1 MRSNPDC
8 KGTEIIVVNQTN
20 ASIALD
26 ITNAADLCI
35 QIKLQPFNKTCS
47 PAGPVIFQKLNS
59 SQRYDFSVF
68 SYEKGNTSPQ
78 LLSPSNCSFSAYTCK
93 SVKLSLSFK
102 IF

>member
-1 MRSNPDC
+1 MPSNPDC
-8 KGTEIIVVNQTN
+8 NETEIIVVNQTN
-20 ASIALD
+20 ASIALG

-35 QIKLQPFNKTCS
+35 QIKLQPLNKTCS

-68 SYEKGNTSPQ
+68 SYEKGNTTPT
-78 LLSPSNCSFSAYTCK
+78 LLSPSYCSFSAYTCK
-93 SVKLSLSFK
+93 WVKLSSSFK